1 MSKNYNFFKFK
12 SYFLIVSLL
21 FFSKAF
27 SANWYVNDNSTTGD
41 VYCTAVGNN
50 SNNGNSPATPKL
62 TLLAAYTAAAA
73 GDTIFIDTGTYSGAG
88 NINLTVAKANL
99 TFTGAGSL
107 KTVFDNNLASANS
120 NLWLTINANNINI
133 NGISATEFNA
143 ISAGKVVT
151 VNGQTVTFND
161 VIFFNNGNQGNGAI
175 YITSNSNVTYS
186 NSSTTCNA
194 SLLFGG
200 GIDLVGNN
208 SVLNITNCII
218 ATNKKEDNGDG
229 GGVLVKGNGNNVTIT
244 NTRFEKNDAVNGG
257 AICIM
262 GGTSAAPNL
271 VTITGSCFENNKV
284 SQVSSV
290 VNGSAIC
297 IGRGG
302 STVFKKLSPKTKIIG
317 VEPEGAPSM
326 HQAIYLEQP
335 VLLDK
340 IDRFV
345 DGAAVKKV
353 GKQTYEVCKDTLDKI
368 ILVPEGKVCTTI
380 LQLYNEEAMVV
391 EPAGALSIAAL
402 DFIADEIK
410 GKKVVCIVSGSN
422 NDIERTEEIKER
434 SLMYEGL
441 KHYFMIQ
448 FPQRPGALREFVNE
462 VLSESDDITY
472 FQFIKKN
479 NRDVGPVV
487 VGLEV
492 KNENDVQSIKLKM
505 NEKGFQFEYLNEN
518 DPLLALLI

>member
-1 MSKNYNFFKFK
+1 MD
-12 SYFLIVSLL
+12 L
-21 FFSKAF
+21 FEKIERA
-27 SANWYVNDNSTTGD
+27 
-41 VYCTAVGNN
+41 
-50 SNNGNSPATPKL
+50 K
-62 TLLAAYTAAAA
+62 
-73 GDTIFIDTGTYSGAG
+73 
-88 NINLTVAKANL
+88 INLTEVV
-99 TFTGAGSL
+99 L
-107 KTVFDNNLASANS
+107 KTPLQLNTNLSEKYQATIYLKREDLQKVRSYKIRGAYNKISHLDAAQKTKGIVCASAGNHAQGVAYS
-120 NLWLTINANNINI
+120 CQLLQIQ
-133 NGISATEFNA
+133 
-143 ISAGKVVT
+143 GK
-151 VNGQTVTFND
+151 
-161 VIFFNNGNQGNGAI
+161 I
-175 YITSNSNVTYS
+175 YMPK
-186 NSSTTCNA
+186 TTPKQKIKQVQ
-194 SLLFGG
+194 LFGKSFVEIVLIG
-200 GIDLVGNN
+200 DTFDDAFYAAKLFSNENQLEFIHPFDDVEVIAGQGTVGLEILSEKVSKIDFL
-208 SVLNITNCII
+208 LLPI
-218 ATNKKEDNGDG
+218 G
-229 GGVLVKGNGNNVTIT
+229 GGGL
-244 NTRFEKNDAVNGG
+244 
-257 AICIM
+257 
-262 GGTSAAPNL
+262 AAG
-271 VTITGSCFENNKV
+271 V
-284 SQVSSV
+284 
-290 VNGSAIC
+290 
-297 IGRGG
+297 

-326 HQAIYLEQP
+326 QQAIYLEQP

-391 EPAGALSIAAL
+391 EPAGALSIGAL

-492 KNENDVQSIKLKM
+492 KSENDVKSIKLKM